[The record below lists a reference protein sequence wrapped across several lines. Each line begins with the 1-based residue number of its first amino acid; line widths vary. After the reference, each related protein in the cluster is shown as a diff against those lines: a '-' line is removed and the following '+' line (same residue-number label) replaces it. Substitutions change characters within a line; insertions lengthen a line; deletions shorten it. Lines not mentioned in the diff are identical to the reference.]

1 MFKFNADKF
10 NQFKSI
16 SEFWGD
22 KMPIMACEEFSELT
36 YSIVEYR
43 QSMDAP
49 SYLREVATE
58 SADAVISLFAVAH
71 TFGINLFDVY
81 SYANY
86 FENLVMFDEELYFE
100 DVIERC
106 ANATITI
113 SKKIRK
119 PDSVGD
125 VRLKRVFGELLLA
138 IYYMISLSEIKDQFA
153 KALDDKMRE
162 VKTE

>member
-1 MFKFNADKF
+1 MFKFNVDKF

-36 YSIVEYR
+36 YSIVEYKR
-43 QSMDAP
+43 SMEAP
-49 SYLREVATE
+49 VNLREVAVE

-71 TFGINLFDVY
+71 TFEINLFDVY

-86 FENLVMFDEELYFE
+86 FEKWFVIDGELYLD

-106 ANATITI
+106 ANAIFNI
-113 SKKIRK
+113 SKKVRN
-119 PDSVGD
+119 PDKIGD
-125 VRLKRVFGELLLA
+125 VRLKRAFGELLLT
-138 IYYMISLSEIKDQFA
+138 ICYMVSSLEIEDQFYRV
-153 KALDDKMRE
+153 LDDKMHE